1 MANNIHVRSYLL
13 FALLVFLVVFRS
25 VVVVSDQPS
34 VISNQLSVVSFQSPA
49 VVRDIRY
56 QALGDRANDLG
67 GSLCETFD
75 LRSLGWP
82 CVSEDSA
89 SLKKRD
95 AGYKKNSPS
104 STVILSG
111 VKRSRKISALTAGR
125 IRPEEENLI
134 RNKIKQIYSAEI
146 GVREATGKN
155 DGERV
160 EEYLALTNLGKGYA
174 WCASFISWVFSEAG
188 FPEPR
193 TPWSPA
199 LFPKER
205 VIWERGR
212 QLSATSNQPNDLRN
226 FVGFVGGEISSVL
239 KVSTSTHVLKPNASH
254 LTPRAGDIFGIYFNN
269 LKRIAHAGFVD
280 EWGST
285 FIITVEGNTNETGSA
300 EGDGVYRRRRPIG
313 SLHSVANWIDR
324 PKDGQN

>member
-1 MANNIHVRSYLL
+1 M
-13 FALLVFLVVFRS
+13 
-25 VVVVSDQPS
+25 
-34 VISNQLSVVSFQSPA
+34 
-49 VVRDIRY
+49 
-56 QALGDRANDLG
+56 
-67 GSLCETFD
+67 
-75 LRSLGWP
+75 
-82 CVSEDSA
+82 
-89 SLKKRD
+89 D
-95 AGYKKNSPS
+95 AGYNKNSPS

-111 VKRSRKISALTAGR
+111 VKRSRKISALTAGSA
-125 IRPEEENLI
+125 EENLI
-134 RNKIKQIYSAEI
+134 RNKIKQIYAAEI
-146 GVREATGKN
+146 GVREETGKN

-212 QLSATSNQPNDLRN
+212 QLSATSNQPNNLRN

-313 SLHSVANWIDR
+313 SIHSVANWIDR

>member
-13 FALLVFLVVFRS
+13 FALLVFLVVFRH
-25 VVVVSDQPS
+25 VVVVSDQ
-34 VISNQLSVVSFQSPA
+34 LSAVSFHEL
-49 VVRDIRY
+49 R
-56 QALGDRANDLG
+56 

-82 CVSEDSA
+82 CVEEDSA
-89 SLKKRD
+89 SLKKMD
-95 AGYKKNSPS
+95 ACYNKNSPS

-111 VKRSRKISALTAGR
+111 VKRSRKISALTAGSA
-125 IRPEEENLI
+125 EENLI
-134 RNKIKQIYSAEI
+134 RNKIRQIYSAEI

-155 DGERV
+155 DGKRV

-212 QLSATSNQPNDLRN
+212 QLSAISNQPNDLRN
-226 FVGFVGGEISSVL
+226 FIGFVGGEISSVL
-239 KVSTSTHVLKPNASH
+239 KVSTSTYVLKPDASH
-254 LTPRAGDIFGIYFNN
+254 LIPRAGDIFGIYFNN

-280 EWGST
+280 EWGRS
-285 FIITVEGNTNETGSA
+285 FIITVEGNTNEAGSA
-300 EGDGVYRRRRPIG
+300 EGDGVYRKRRPI
-313 SLHSVANWIDR
+313 SSIHSVANWIDR
-324 PKDGQN
+324 PKDGLN